1 MYSSHDKGRQ
11 AENQKAEEP
20 SHTDRDRIV
29 KQTPRV
35 SKEGTRKI
43 LENDKP
49 AAKCTTERMDKDKSH
64 FSVKNQYIWQPLL
77 WGGLRKREQI
87 TNIRY

>member
-11 AENQKAEEP
+11 AENPKAEEA
-20 SHTDRDRIV
+20 SHTVRDRIV
-29 KQTPRV
+29 KQAPRM

-49 AAKCTTERMDKDKSH
+49 EAKCTTERMNNAESH
-64 FSVKNQYIWQPLL
+64 FSVKIKTFDNPYC
-77 WGGLRKREQI
+77 EMD
-87 TNIRY
+87 